1 MICMCYTDQIT
12 NTDHVDLYEHT
23 IPKMKMQP
31 LTHRKSLPRRWNSKM
46 ELQVLN
52 ADNKPPNARQM
63 NLQGRETT
71 QGREEAQERKKLERH
86 NEDKEMT
93 DEKKLVQNTLTVQM
107 DVQLLNFK

>member
-1 MICMCYTDQIT
+1 
-12 NTDHVDLYEHT
+12 
-23 IPKMKMQP
+23 
-31 LTHRKSLPRRWNSKM
+31 M

-86 NEDKEMT
+86 NEDKETMQRQSSYET
-93 DEKKLVQNTLTVQM
+93 REQYKWM
-107 DVQLLNFK
+107 YNF

>member
-1 MICMCYTDQIT
+1 
-12 NTDHVDLYEHT
+12 
-23 IPKMKMQP
+23 
-31 LTHRKSLPRRWNSKM
+31 M

-63 NLQGRETT
+63 NLHGRETT

-93 DEKKLVQNTLTVQM
+93 DEKKLVQTVRAEDFTCIRM
-107 DVQLLNFK
+107 DEEGANGGRQTDH